1 MPSGRSRGETR
12 CQSRRSASSRGSGRS
27 GEPSVTQLPEDA
39 VAASVHVTRPLEAA
53 GIGYAIGGAVAY
65 GYWGVPRATVD
76 VDLNLFVDDAQ
87 LGAAIDRLCE
97 GGAIIDKASALASSR
112 SRGDF
117 RGVVAGMRLDVFTPS
132 IEFSHEAARTRV
144 RTTLLDEPVW
154 ILSAEATAV
163 FKLLFFRP
171 KDILDLERL
180 VAVQGDRVD
189 VEYIR
194 RWVVE
199 MLGEGDE
206 RVARWD
212 RIVDEHGARGAS

>member
-1 MPSGRSRGETR
+1 M
-12 CQSRRSASSRGSGRS
+12 
-27 GEPSVTQLPEDA
+27 TQLPDDA
-39 VAASVHVTRPLEAA
+39 VSASVHVTRPLETA
-53 GIGYAIGGAVAY
+53 GIPYAIGGAVAY

-76 VDLNLFVDDAQ
+76 VDLNLFVDDAH
-87 LGAAIDRLCE
+87 LGEAIDRLSE
-97 GGAIIDKASALASSR
+97 GGAIIDKPAALASSR

-132 IEFSHEAARTRV
+132 VEFSHEAARTRV

-154 ILSAEATAV
+154 ILSAEAIAV

-180 VAVQGDRVD
+180 VAVQGDGVD
-189 VEYIR
+189 VEYVR
-194 RWVVE
+194 RWVIE

-212 RIVDEHGARGAS
+212 RIVEEHGARAAT